1 MMKLRCDRE
10 GLTGG
15 SSNITA
21 RLIMDKTEMPSTNN
35 EKKETD
41 CEAFDGKHA
50 LHAVHNF
57 HVYVDD
63 DEIDRSEEL
72 EVRHCMLRATTA
84 PFTCSTCI
92 DPGINRSNA
101 ASASSSDDVTHL
113 SSTCTAAAP
122 AVDLDPLRSLRCSRT
137 PHSFSKKSL
146 IKKMRS
152 PVKPFEGDGVH
163 FDQFEV
169 PSVADRRL
177 RHAFKLQACAW
188 DDFGLPERKKT
199 RKLLST
205 DIARAGTVLE
215 EVIEVAAR
223 PRAVY
228 NARLGS
234 QMHLAMLARVY
245 QQST

>member
-1 MMKLRCDRE
+1 
-10 GLTGG
+10 
-15 SSNITA
+15 
-21 RLIMDKTEMPSTNN
+21 MDKTEMPSTNN

-41 CEAFDGKHA
+41 CEAFDRKHA
-50 LHAVHNF
+50 LHALHNL
-57 HVYVDD
+57 HVYVED
-63 DEIDRSEEL
+63 DEIDRSQEL
-72 EVRHCMLRATTA
+72 EVRECQLRATTA
-84 PFTCSTCI
+84 PFTCNAFI
-92 DPGINRSNA
+92 DPRINGSNA

-152 PVKPFEGDGVH
+152 PVKPFEGDGVY
-163 FDQFEV
+163 FDQFDV

-177 RHAFKLQACAW
+177 RQAFKLQACAW
-188 DDFGLPERKKT
+188 DDFGLQERRKT

-234 QMHLAMLARVY
+234 QIHLAMLARVY
-245 QQST
+245 QEST

>member
-1 MMKLRCDRE
+1 
-10 GLTGG
+10 
-15 SSNITA
+15 
-21 RLIMDKTEMPSTNN
+21 
-35 EKKETD
+35 
-41 CEAFDGKHA
+41 
-50 LHAVHNF
+50 
-57 HVYVDD
+57 
-63 DEIDRSEEL
+63 
-72 EVRHCMLRATTA
+72 
-84 PFTCSTCI
+84 
-92 DPGINRSNA
+92 
-101 ASASSSDDVTHL
+101 
-113 SSTCTAAAP
+113 
-122 AVDLDPLRSLRCSRT
+122 
-137 PHSFSKKSL
+137 
-146 IKKMRS
+146 MRS

-163 FDQFEV
+163 FDKFEV

-177 RHAFKLQACAW
+177 RQAFKLQACAW
-188 DDFGLPERKKT
+188 DDFGLPESRKT